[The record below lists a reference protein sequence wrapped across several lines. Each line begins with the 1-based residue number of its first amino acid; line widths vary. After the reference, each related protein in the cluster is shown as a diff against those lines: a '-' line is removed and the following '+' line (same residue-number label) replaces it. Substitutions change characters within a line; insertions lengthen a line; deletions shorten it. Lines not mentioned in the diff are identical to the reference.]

1 MARTA
6 QYDYLIVGSG
16 LSGAVFACEAH
27 RSGKRCL
34 ILERR
39 GQIGGNVRDEE
50 VDGILVH
57 RYGPHIFHT
66 SDPEVWAYVGRL
78 AEMNHFINCPVANYR
93 GEIYNLPFNMNTF
106 SRLWGSITPA
116 EAKSRLESERTPLD
130 GPAKNL
136 EQQAVSLVGRE
147 IFEKLIRGYTEKQW
161 GRPCGELPAFIIRR
175 IPVRYTYDNNY
186 FNDRFQGIPCGGYT
200 RMIERMLEGC
210 EIRCGVDYLAAREH
224 YRSLADQVV
233 YTGMIDEYFG
243 FSLGR
248 LAYRSLRFEDERYEE
263 ANRQGVAVMNYTD
276 RETPYTRTIEHKH
289 FQFGQQPHTIVT
301 REYPVEWK
309 PGLEPYYPVNDEKNQ
324 RLYEKYAALAGREKG
339 VLFCGRLAEYRYC
352 DMDRAVKS
360 ALALAQR
367 ELS

>member
-1 MARTA
+1 M
-6 QYDYLIVGSG
+6 
-16 LSGAVFACEAH
+16 
-27 RSGKRCL
+27 
-34 ILERR
+34 
-39 GQIGGNVRDEE
+39 
-50 VDGILVH
+50 
-57 RYGPHIFHT
+57 
-66 SDPEVWAYVGRL
+66 
-78 AEMNHFINCPVANYR
+78 
-93 GEIYNLPFNMNTF
+93 
-106 SRLWGSITPA
+106 
-116 EAKSRLESERTPLD
+116 
-130 GPAKNL
+130 
-136 EQQAVSLVGRE
+136 
-147 IFEKLIRGYTEKQW
+147 
-161 GRPCGELPAFIIRR
+161 
-175 IPVRYTYDNNY
+175 RYTYDNNY

-324 RLYEKYAALAGREKG
+324 RLYEKYADGRPGEGRSVLRPACGIPLLRYGPRGKVRPGPCAKGAELKIQEKR
-339 VLFCGRLAEYRYC
+339 CGSVEEDSFRCSTRL
-352 DMDRAVKS
+352 
-360 ALALAQR
+360 
-367 ELS
+367 

>member
-16 LSGAVFACEAH
+16 LSGAAFACEAH

-130 GPAKNL
+130 GP
-136 EQQAVSLVGRE
+136 G
-147 IFEKLIRGYTEKQW
+147 EKPRTAGGE
-161 GRPCGELPAFIIRR
+161 PCG
-175 IPVRYTYDNNY
+175 
-186 FNDRFQGIPCGGYT
+186 
-200 RMIERMLEGC
+200 
-210 EIRCGVDYLAAREH
+210 
-224 YRSLADQVV
+224 
-233 YTGMIDEYFG
+233 
-243 FSLGR
+243 
-248 LAYRSLRFEDERYEE
+248 
-263 ANRQGVAVMNYTD
+263 
-276 RETPYTRTIEHKH
+276 
-289 FQFGQQPHTIVT
+289 
-301 REYPVEWK
+301 
-309 PGLEPYYPVNDEKNQ
+309 
-324 RLYEKYAALAGREKG
+324 AGN
-339 VLFCGRLAEYRYC
+339 F
-352 DMDRAVKS
+352 
-360 ALALAQR
+360 
-367 ELS
+367 